1 VVLTYIDSSVAL
13 AYLFAESRLPRENF
27 WDRELTSSRL
37 LEYEVW
43 NRIHARGRIAASS
56 ASAQALLSGVELLE
70 MTGQTLER
78 ALRPFPLAVR
88 TLDGL
93 HLATIEF
100 IRARGDAVELASYDN
115 RLITAAR
122 RIGIPIALLQ

>member
-1 VVLTYIDSSVAL
+1 MVLTYIDSSVAL
-13 AYLFAESRLPRENF
+13 AHLFAESRFPREIF

-43 NRIHARGRIAASS
+43 NRIHARGGSVATS
-56 ASAQALLSGVELLE
+56 ASAQALLSGIELLE

-115 RLITAAR
+115 RLIVAAQ
-122 RIGIPIALLQ
+122 RIGIPVVLP

>member
-13 AYLFAESRLPRENF
+13 ARLFAESRFPRENF

-43 NRIHARGRIAASS
+43 NRIHARGASVATS

-100 IRARGDAVELASYDN
+100 IRARGDVVELASYDN
-115 RLITAAR
+115 RLIVAAQ
-122 RIGIPIALLQ
+122 RIGVPIAAL

>member
-1 VVLTYIDSSVAL
+1 VLTCIDSSVAL
-13 AYLFAESRLPRENF
+13 AHLFAESRFPGENF

-43 NRIHARGRIAASS
+43 NLIHARSGSAAAS
-56 ASAQALLSGVELLE
+56 ANAQALLSGVELLE

-100 IRARGDAVELASYDN
+100 IRARGDVVELASYDN
-115 RLITAAR
+115 RLIVAAR
-122 RIGIPIALLQ
+122 RIGIPIAPL

>member
-1 VVLTYIDSSVAL
+1 MVLTYIDSSVAL
-13 AYLFAESRLPRENF
+13 AHLFAESRFPRESF

-43 NRIHARGRIAASS
+43 NRIHTRGGSGATS

-78 ALRPFPLAVR
+78 ALRPFPQAVR

-100 IRARGDAVELASYDN
+100 IRARGDVIELASYDN
-115 RLITAAR
+115 RLLAAAQAL
-122 RIGIPIALLQ
+122 GVPIAAL

>member
-13 AYLFAESRLPRENF
+13 AHLFAESRFPRENF

-43 NRIHARGRIAASS
+43 NRIHARGGRVATS
-56 ASAQALLSGVELLE
+56 ANAQALLSGIELLE
-70 MTGQTLER
+70 MTGRTLER

-88 TLDGL
+88 TLDSL

-100 IRARGDAVELASYDN
+100 LRERGDSVELASYDN
-115 RLITAAR
+115 RLIAAAR
-122 RIGIPIALLQ
+122 ALGVPLAAL

>member
-13 AYLFAESRLPRENF
+13 AHLFAESRFPRENL

-43 NRIHARGRIAASS
+43 NRIHARGGSVATS
-56 ASAQALLSGVELLE
+56 ASAQALLSGIELLE

-100 IRARGDAVELASYDN
+100 IRGRGDAVELASYDN
-115 RLITAAR
+115 RLIVAAQ
-122 RIGIPIALLQ
+122 RIGIPIALP